1 MRELHWQPRLTK
13 GEAAFRSFVKLSA
26 EEPVASRVIARK
38 FIFPID
44 LALLVGFGVDVVE

>member
-26 EEPVASRVIARK
+26 EELVASRVIARK
-38 FIFPID
+38 FIFPIV
-44 LALLVGFGVDVVE
+44 LIPPLLL